1 MTEND
6 QQGQNEREEASYY
19 KNNFQ
24 NQAYFIK
31 KYNKQTLFLV
41 VTNIFPNK

>member
-41 VTNIFPNK
+41 VTNKFRNE